1 MDSLDAQIHQL
12 RTEKDSIEHEIV
24 ENQNALKSSNEKTV
38 ALSQEQVRIENK
50 ETRLQSEFDSIT
62 NRMWEDYELTY
73 ISALPLK
80 KELDN
85 VGEVQKFVNGLKNQ
99 IKALGNINV
108 SAIDEFSE
116 LKERYEF
123 LSQQRKDMEDAKDTL
138 SKLISDM
145 EVLMTKQFKEQLEI
159 INAAFKRVFNLLFN
173 GGTAELVLSD
183 PENILTSGVEI
194 VAQPPGKKLQNM
206 TLFSGGEK
214 AIIAISL
221 LFAMLEVRPSPLCI
235 LDEIEAALDD
245 VNVSRFASYLR
256 NISQNSQIAI
266 ITHRR
271 GTMEEADRLYGV
283 TMQEKGISKILQ
295 LNIDEIEQKIL
306 KKQQE

>member
-1 MDSLDAQIHQL
+1 MK
-12 RTEKDSIEHEIV
+12 E
-24 ENQNALKSSNEKTV
+24 SNERVV
-38 ALSQEQVRIENK
+38 ALSQEQIRIENK
-50 ETRLQSEFDSIT
+50 LTRHQADFDSIT

-80 KELDN
+80 KEIEN
-85 VGEVQKFVNGLKNQ
+85 ISECQKLVNGLKNK
-99 IKALGNINV
+99 IRNLGNVNV
-108 SAIDEFSE
+108 SAIEEFSE

-123 LSQQRKDMEDAKDTL
+123 LTNQKNDLEEAKETLAKIIEDIET
-138 SKLISDM
+138 
-145 EVLMTKQFKEQLEI
+145 LMTKQFTEQLAI
-159 INAAFKRVFNLLFN
+159 INEAFKKTFCHLFN

-183 PENILTSGVEI
+183 PDNVLTSGVEI

-221 LFAMLEVRPSPLCI
+221 LFAMLEVRPSPICI

-245 VNVSRFASYLR
+245 VNVTRFASYLR
-256 NISQNSQIAI
+256 NISQRSQIAV

-283 TMQEKGISKILQ
+283 TMQEKGVSRLLQ

-306 KKQQE
+306 KTEKE